1 MKITRTMAVLGVL
14 SLALAAVAIT
24 VAPDA
29 IGAVYHLA
37 YSAGPDFG
45 LIVASAAAAA
55 IDPEELKKAIS
66 PVMTAFE
73 EFKAT
78 NDARLR
84 EIEKKGAADP
94 VTTDKLGKIEATL
107 SQYEGLNQKLTLAE
121 QQAKAAKEASD
132 RIEVMLARLPKDVR
146 SGRGDENETKAM
158 HGNWAKAV
166 VRAHAVGVLNLG
178 QDEQKILQDIANEA
192 KALNVSTDTA
202 GGYLAPTEYVR
213 EIIKGVTE
221 MSPARALAR
230 IRNTANKSIQ
240 QPKRTGQFA
249 ARRVHETG
257 TKTETTGLAYGLEEI
272 TLPEMYALIDISNQ
286 MLEDSAFD
294 MEAEIREEASEQ
306 FAVKEGAE
314 FVSGTGVGEYEGILT
329 NGSVSESIS
338 GSAATIADAD
348 GQANGLLTLKYALK
362 SAYARNANWIMNRT
376 TMGSVRK
383 LKDADKNYIWMPG
396 IAQGRPNT
404 IDGDP
409 YVEFP
414 DMPLEGAGLY
424 PIAYGDFRR
433 AYTIADRIAMEMLRD
448 PYTQATSGNIR
459 FIFRRRT
466 GGKVVLAEA
475 IRKLK
480 CSAS

>member
-1 MKITRTMAVLGVL
+1 MKITRVFAALGML
-14 SLALAAVAIT
+14 SLALLVT
-24 VAPDA
+24 LAPDTVGA
-29 IGAVYHLA
+29 IYHFGQFASLDGGAGML
-37 YSAGPDFG
+37 
-45 LIVASAAAAA
+45 VASAAAAA
-55 IDPEELKKAIS
+55 IDPDDLKKAIS
-66 PVMTAFE
+66 PIMTAFE

-78 NDARLR
+78 NDARLK

-94 VTTDKLGKIEATL
+94 VTTEKLSKIEGTL

-132 RIEVMLARLPKDVR
+132 RIETMMARLPKDARARADGV
-146 SGRGDENETKAM
+146 ETKAL

-166 VRAHAVGVLNLG
+166 VRAHAIGVLNLNA
-178 QDEQKILQDIANEA
+178 DEQKILADITNEA

-213 EIIKGVTE
+213 EIIKAVTE

-230 IRNTANKSIQ
+230 IRNTASKSIQ

-249 ARRVHETG
+249 ARRTHENG
-257 TKTETTGLAYGLEEI
+257 TKTETTGMTYGLEEI
-272 TLPEMYALIDISNQ
+272 TAPEMYALIDISNQ

-306 FAVKEGAE
+306 FSVKEGAE

-329 NGSVSESIS
+329 NGSVAETVS
-338 GSAATIADAD
+338 GTAATIADSD
-348 GQANGLLTLKYALK
+348 GQANGLLTLKHAIK
-362 SAYARNANWIMNRT
+362 TAYARNASWIMNRT

-383 LKDADKNYIWMPG
+383 LKDGEKGYIWMPG

-414 DMPLEGAGLY
+414 DMPSEGAGLY

-433 AYTIADRIAMEMLRD
+433 AYTIVDRIAMEMLRD

-475 IRKLK
+475 VRKLK
-480 CSAS
+480 CATS